1 MCFSASAS
9 FIAGTVL
16 TSIGVATVN
25 KVNKKEYYL
34 FASIP
39 IIFGIQQMTEGFIW
53 IGLNDPEKG
62 YSAQLS
68 SYLFLFIAQVVWP
81 TWVPLSILFLEKKE
95 RRKSIQKLL
104 VILGAALSMYMC
116 YCLYWFHIEAK
127 IIDHHIAYFQE
138 YPIHNKYYVIATY
151 GIVTI
156 LPALMSQTKNV
167 WILGMSVK
175 ELMLTNDNYVQVSDA
190 LEIIMYYKRKVMD
203 SLKQV
208 GADLSEFDIE
218 IMEGEPI
225 RVTNPLPY
233 VIT

>member
-16 TSIGVATVN
+16 TSIGVASVN

-81 TWVPLSILFLEKKE
+81 TWVPLSILFLDKKE
-95 RRKSIQKLL
+95 RHKSIQKLL

-127 IIDHHIAYFQE
+127 IIDHHIAYLQE

-167 WILGMSVK
+167 WILGVALLLSYLITAIFYKSFTLSVWCFFAAIISANVY
-175 ELMLTNDNYVQVSDA
+175 LIILQIRTQQSSRDA
-190 LEIIMYYKRKVMD
+190 RRFID
-203 SLKQV
+203 
-208 GADLSEFDIE
+208 A
-218 IMEGEPI
+218 
-225 RVTNPLPY
+225 
-233 VIT
+233 

>member
-16 TSIGVATVN
+16 TSIGVASVN

-53 IGLNDPEKG
+53 MGLNDPEKG
-62 YSAQLS
+62 SSAQLS

-167 WILGMSVK
+167 WILGVALLLSYLITAIFYKSFTLSVWCFFAAIISANVY
-175 ELMLTNDNYVQVSDA
+175 LIILQIRTQQSSRDA
-190 LEIIMYYKRKVMD
+190 RRFID
-203 SLKQV
+203 
-208 GADLSEFDIE
+208 A
-218 IMEGEPI
+218 
-225 RVTNPLPY
+225 
-233 VIT
+233 

>member
-16 TSIGVATVN
+16 TSIGVASVN

-81 TWVPLSILFLEKKE
+81 TWVPLSILFLDKKE

-167 WILGMSVK
+167 WILGVSLLLSYLITAIFYKSFTLSVWCFFAAIISANVY
-175 ELMLTNDNYVQVSDA
+175 LIILQIRTQQSSRDA
-190 LEIIMYYKRKVMD
+190 RRFID
-203 SLKQV
+203 
-208 GADLSEFDIE
+208 A
-218 IMEGEPI
+218 
-225 RVTNPLPY
+225 
-233 VIT
+233 

>member
-81 TWVPLSILFLEKKE
+81 TWVPLSILFLDKKE

-167 WILGMSVK
+167 WILGVALLLSYLITAIFYKSFTLSVWCFFAAIISANVY
-175 ELMLTNDNYVQVSDA
+175 LIILQIRTQQSSRDA
-190 LEIIMYYKRKVMD
+190 RRFID
-203 SLKQV
+203 
-208 GADLSEFDIE
+208 A
-218 IMEGEPI
+218 
-225 RVTNPLPY
+225 
-233 VIT
+233 

>member
-81 TWVPLSILFLEKKE
+81 TWVPLSILFLDNKE
-95 RRKSIQKLL
+95 RRKSIQKFLI
-104 VILGAALSMYMC
+104 ILGAALSMYMC

-156 LPALMSQTKNV
+156 LSALMSQTKNV
-167 WILGMSVK
+167 WILGVSLLLSYLITAIFYKSFTLSVWCFFAAIISANVY
-175 ELMLTNDNYVQVSDA
+175 LIILQIRTQQSSRDA
-190 LEIIMYYKRKVMD
+190 RRFID
-203 SLKQV
+203 
-208 GADLSEFDIE
+208 A
-218 IMEGEPI
+218 
-225 RVTNPLPY
+225 
-233 VIT
+233 